1 VFNPRLSASGSLR
14 LTVFRA
20 AHPCDVLAIWFRGLL
35 TQSHDNEDA
44 RPCTQA
50 PEPSAAHLAP
60 RASSVGVVVSL
71 GEGFVWINPLDIT
84 ALKKLEYS
92 WDLFLRSQY

>member
-1 VFNPRLSASGSLR
+1 MRSKNQ
-14 LTVFRA
+14 
-20 AHPCDVLAIWFRGLL
+20 GLL
-35 TQSHDNEDA
+35 RPIQMTEA
-44 RPCTQA
+44 RKTDSRDPGSRGA
-50 PEPSAAHLAP
+50 RLAP
-60 RASSVGVVVSL
+60 WGFSTGVVDSL

>member
-1 VFNPRLSASGSLR
+1 MSAKGELS
-14 LTVFRA
+14 TV
-20 AHPCDVLAIWFRGLL
+20 
-35 TQSHDNEDA
+35 
-44 RPCTQA
+44 
-50 PEPSAAHLAP
+50 HLAL
-60 RASSVGVVVSL
+60 RGFSAGVVVSL

>member
-1 VFNPRLSASGSLR
+1 MKDVGPR
-14 LTVFRA
+14 
-20 AHPCDVLAIWFRGLL
+20 
-35 TQSHDNEDA
+35 TQG
-44 RPCTQA
+44 

-60 RASSVGVVVSL
+60 RALSTGVVVSL